1 MLLILK
7 PLAFVFLAV
16 SKLVYA
22 EALTLAFNVF
32 PFVCI
37 AIGEFHVTLAVRLTS
52 HHLALIQTLIMGIA

>member
-22 EALTLAFNVF
+22 EALTLTFYIF

-37 AIGEFHVTLAVRLTS
+37 AIGEFHATLAMRFSCNHLT
-52 HHLALIQTLIMGIA
+52 LIQALIMSIA